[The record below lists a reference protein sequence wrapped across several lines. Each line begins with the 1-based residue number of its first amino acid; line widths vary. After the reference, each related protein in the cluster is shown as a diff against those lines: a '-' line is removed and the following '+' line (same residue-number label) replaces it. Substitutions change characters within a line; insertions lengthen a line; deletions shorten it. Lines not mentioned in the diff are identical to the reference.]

1 MDNLFNIPSNAVKT
15 VDKLLQN
22 FKEETIDDVGDS
34 LSNLKRNFKSGNYLA
49 IAMFFMIVGVASMLT
64 QYFSG
69 NYFLQAMTYFSLAFL
84 CIVTFG
90 TIIWR
95 ILRWMNL
102 KKSIKTWR
110 NQ

>member
-1 MDNLFNIPSNAVKT
+1 MDNLFNIPANAVKT

-22 FKEETIDDVGDS
+22 FKEETFDEVEDS
-34 LSNLKRNFKSGNYLA
+34 FSKLKKNFKSGNYLA
-49 IAMFFMIVGVASMLT
+49 IAMLFIIVGFASMLT

-95 ILRWMNL
+95 ILR
-102 KKSIKTWR
+102 
-110 NQ
+110 

>member
-1 MDNLFNIPSNAVKT
+1 MDNLFNIPSNAIKT

-22 FKEETIDDVGDS
+22 FKEETFDEVEDS
-34 LSNLKRNFKSGNYLA
+34 FSNLKKNFKSGNYLA
-49 IAMFFMIVGVASMLT
+49 IAMLFIIVGFASMLT

-102 KKSIKTWR
+102 KRSIKT
-110 NQ
+110 